1 MVRALSAVSANALS
15 LDSLLHLML
24 FIHSI
29 PIKSKK
35 INHSIYQSDYFYFIS
50 KKQLL
55 VFRFNLS
62 LKIEMEVVFN
72 LPNLLIAGN
81 VGHG

>member
-24 FIHSI
+24 FTLSLLRVKKLTTVY
-29 PIKSKK
+29 IKV
-35 INHSIYQSDYFYFIS
+35 IIFILS
-50 KKQLL
+50 LKKQLL

-62 LKIEMEVVFN
+62 FKIEMEGVFN